1 MEPSGAGIRD
11 KPFLLRWPPAPGTD
25 WSFLE
30 ESELRG
36 TVRSRAHGC
45 CVAKRWTH
53 VWERGTAV
61 SLATSLT
68 LSLQMHKVGVRT
80 PREPEVGEQR
90 EMLIQLLYQ
99 RLVLGKGSAKVI
111 IVTES
116 SRALRAHG
124 K

>member
-1 MEPSGAGIRD
+1 MGLCGAG
-11 KPFLLRWPPAPGTD
+11 PTGAVWPSAG
-25 WSFLE
+25 
-30 ESELRG
+30 
-36 TVRSRAHGC
+36 A
-45 CVAKRWTH
+45 H

-80 PREPEVGEQR
+80 PQEPEVGEQR
-90 EMLIQLLYQ
+90 EMLIQLLSQ
-99 RLVLGKGSAKVI
+99 RLVLGKCPAQVI
-111 IVTES
+111 ILTES